1 MIKTTVTGAGDA
13 KEAIKKALQDLMTDK
28 FVIVGIH
35 EDSGQHEDDGISN
48 AQLGA
53 VMEFGT
59 DNGNIPARP
68 WLNPGVA
75 SGNQEY
81 IKIIA
86 DGLEDQQPMVQILE
100 TVGVVAV
107 AKVQQYMVD
116 LRTPPNAPQTIARKG
131 SSNPLIDTGALRQS
145 VTHKVTD
152 GKPTEGLQ

>member
-13 KEAIKKALQDLMTDK
+13 KDAIKKALQELMTDK
-28 FVIVGIH
+28 FVTVGIH
-35 EDSGQHEDDGISN
+35 EDTGMHQDDGISN

-53 VMEFGT
+53 IMDLGT
-59 DNGNIPARP
+59 PTIPARP
-68 WLNPGVA
+68 WLAPGVS
-75 SGNQEY
+75 SGNEEY

-86 DGLEDQQPMVQILE
+86 DGLEDGKTLNQSLE

-116 LRTPPNAPQTIARKG
+116 LKSPPNTRETIARKG

-145 VTHKVTD
+145 VTYKVTD
-152 GKPTEGLQ
+152 EKPTEGL